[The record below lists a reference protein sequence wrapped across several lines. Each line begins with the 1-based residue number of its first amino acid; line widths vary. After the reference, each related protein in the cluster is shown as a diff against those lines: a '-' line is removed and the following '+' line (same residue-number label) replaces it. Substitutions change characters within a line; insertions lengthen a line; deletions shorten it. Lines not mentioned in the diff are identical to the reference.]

1 MSNYTKS
8 TNFAV
13 KDGLSAGTAAKRVRG
28 TEIDDE
34 YNAIAV
40 AVATKANINN
50 TALTGVPTAPTASAS
65 TNSTQLAT
73 TAYVKLN
80 APTAAQV
87 NAHAYPVGSVYT
99 SAVATNP
106 ATLLGVG
113 VWEAFGAGRVMLG
126 HGGGYTA
133 GATGGATTDSHTL
146 TTAEIPSH
154 NHTFRAY
161 NGGNSFTNSWG
172 YPQTITN
179 GGDRTANATYNV
191 NTTHLVQPAG
201 GGGAHTH
208 DIVQPYIVV
217 YIWKRTS

>member
-65 TNSTQLAT
+65 TNSTQIAT
-73 TAYVKLN
+73 TAYTTSAITAAV
-80 APTAAQV
+80 PTAAQV

-99 SAVATNP
+99 SVVATNP

-113 VWEAFGAGRVMLG
+113 VWAVFGSGRVMLG
-126 HGGGYTA
+126 AGGGYTA
-133 GATGGATTDSHTL
+133 GATGGATTDSHSL
-146 TTAEIPSH
+146 SVNEIPP
-154 NHTFRAY
+154 HTHGLPLRHG
-161 NGGNSFTNSWG
+161 GGNGTSPYYAVTHEGSYFTSNS
-172 YPQTITN
+172 T
-179 GGDRTANATYNV
+179 
-191 NTTHLVQPAG
+191 G
-201 GGGAHTH
+201 GGAAHTH
-208 DIVQPYIVV
+208 DIMQPYIVV

>member
-50 TALTGVPTAPTASAS
+50 AALTGTPTAPTPATA

-73 TAYVKLN
+73 TAYVKAN

-99 SAVATNP
+99 SVVADNP

-113 VWEAFGAGRVMLG
+113 VWAAFGAGKVMLG
-126 HGGGYTA
+126 AGGGYTA
-133 GATGGATTDSHTL
+133 GDTGGATTDSHAL
-146 TTAEIPSH
+146 TTAEIPAHSH
-154 NHTFRAY
+154 SITQRGIQGATYDFQEAITGQS
-161 NGGNSFTNSWG
+161 GGT
-172 YPQTITN
+172 TITIN
-179 GGDRTANATYNV
+179 TANT
-191 NTTHLVQPAG
+191 G
-201 GGGAHTH
+201 GGGVHTH
-208 DIVQPYIVV
+208 DIMQPYIVV
-217 YIWKRTS
+217 YIWKRES

>member
-13 KDGLSAGTAAKRVRG
+13 KDGLSAGTSAKRVRG

-50 TALTGVPTAPTASAS
+50 TALTGTPTAPTASAA
-65 TNSTQLAT
+65 TNSTQVAT
-73 TAYVKLN
+73 TAYVKSN

-87 NAHAYPVGSVYT
+87 NALAYPVGSIYT
-99 SAVATNP
+99 SVLATNP

-113 VWEAFGAGRVMLG
+113 VWGAFGAGRVMLG
-126 HGGGYTA
+126 NGAGYSA
-133 GATGGATTDSHTL
+133 GSTGGATTDSHAL
-146 TTAEIPSH
+146 SIAEIPSH
-154 NHTFRAY
+154 THQIPTHDD
-161 NGGNSFTNSWG
+161 NGPALLNSRSGNAKPNPINFNAA
-172 YPQTITN
+172 
-179 GGDRTANATYNV
+179 TASTGSGA
-191 NTTHLVQPAG
+191 
-201 GGGAHTH
+201 AHTH

-217 YIWKRTS
+217 YMWKRTS

>member
-50 TALTGVPTAPTASAS
+50 AALTGTPTAPTPSTA

-73 TAYVKLN
+73 TAYVKAN
-80 APTAAQV
+80 APTAVQV
-87 NAHAYPVGSVYT
+87 NSHAYPVGSVYT
-99 SAVATNP
+99 SVVATNP

-113 VWEAFGAGRVMLG
+113 VWTAFGAGKVMLG
-126 HGGGYTA
+126 AGGGYTA
-133 GATGGATTDSHTL
+133 GDTGGATTDSHAL
-146 TTAEIPSH
+146 TTAEIPAHSH
-154 NHTFRAY
+154 SITQRGIQ
-161 NGGNSFTNSWG
+161 GGTYDFPEAFTAQGGATSI
-172 YPQTITN
+172 TIN
-179 GGDRTANATYNV
+179 TANT
-191 NTTHLVQPAG
+191 G
-201 GGGAHTH
+201 GGGLHTH
-208 DIVQPYIVV
+208 DIMQPYIVV
-217 YIWKRTS
+217 YIWKRAS

>member
-13 KDGLSAGTAAKRVRG
+13 KDGLSSGTAAKRVRG

-40 AVATKANINN
+40 AVATKANTNN
-50 TALTGVPTAPTASAS
+50 TALTGTPTAPTASAS
-65 TNSTQLAT
+65 TNSTQIAT

-80 APTAAQV
+80 TPTAAQV

-99 SAVATNP
+99 SVVATNP

-133 GATGGATTDSHTL
+133 GDTGGYTTDSHSL
-146 TTAEIPSH
+146 SVNEIPP
-154 NHTFRAY
+154 HTHGLPLRHG
-161 NGGNSFTNSWG
+161 GGNGTSPYYAVTHEGSYFTSNS
-172 YPQTITN
+172 T
-179 GGDRTANATYNV
+179 
-191 NTTHLVQPAG
+191 G
-201 GGGAHTH
+201 GGAAHTH
-208 DIVQPYIVV
+208 DIMQPYIVV

>member
-50 TALTGVPTAPTASAS
+50 AALTGTPTAPTPATA

-73 TAYVKLN
+73 TAYVKAN

-99 SAVATNP
+99 SVVATNP

-113 VWEAFGAGRVMLG
+113 VWTAFGAGKVMLG
-126 HGGGYTA
+126 AGGGYTA
-133 GATGGATTDSHTL
+133 GATGGTATETL
-146 TTAEIPSH
+146 TTSQIPSH
-154 NHTFRAY
+154 THYSGWRTGTGDGSAGQY
-161 NGGNSFTNSWG
+161 GSLHEGPSSV
-172 YPQTITN
+172 QT
-179 GGDRTANATYNV
+179 GS
-191 NTTHLVQPAG
+191 AG
-201 GGGAHTH
+201 SGAAHNNL
-208 DIVQPYIVV
+208 QPYLVV
-217 YIWKRTS
+217 YMWKRTS

>member
-50 TALTGVPTAPTASAS
+50 AALTGVPTAPTASTA

-73 TAYVKLN
+73 TAYVKAN

-133 GATGGATTDSHTL
+133 GTTGGATTDSHSL
-146 TTAEIPSH
+146 TVSEIPP
-154 NHTFRAY
+154 HTHGLPLRHG
-161 NGGNSFTNSWG
+161 GGNGTSPYYAVTHEGSYFTSNS
-172 YPQTITN
+172 T
-179 GGDRTANATYNV
+179 
-191 NTTHLVQPAG
+191 G
-201 GGGAHTH
+201 GGAAHTH

>member
-73 TAYVKLN
+73 TAY
-80 APTAAQV
+80 ATTAIAAIPAVTSAVV
-87 NAHAYPVGSVYT
+87 NALAYPVGSIYT
-99 SAVATNP
+99 SVVSTNP
-106 ATLLGVG
+106 NTLLGVG
-113 VWEAFGAGRVMLG
+113 VWSAIGQGRVLLG
-126 HGGGYTA
+126 AGGGYTA
-133 GATGGATTDSHTL
+133 GATGGTATETL
-146 TTAEIPSH
+146 TISQIPSH
-154 NHTFRAY
+154 SHTSGWYGPRGADGHVNIFAS
-161 NGGNSFTNSWG
+161 NQPNDGS
-172 YPQTITN
+172 
-179 GGDRTANATYNV
+179 V
-191 NTTHLVQPAG
+191 NTGSAG
-201 GGGAHTH
+201 GGAAHNNL
-208 DIVQPYIVV
+208 QPYLVV
-217 YIWKRTS
+217 YMWKRTS

>member
-65 TNSTQLAT
+65 TNSTQIAT
-73 TAYVKLN
+73 TAYTTSAITAAV
-80 APTAAQV
+80 PTAAQV

-99 SAVATNP
+99 SVVATNP

-113 VWEAFGAGRVMLG
+113 VWAVFGSGRVMLG
-126 HGGGYTA
+126 AGGGYTA
-133 GATGGATTDSHTL
+133 GATGGATTDSHAL
-146 TTAEIPSH
+146 TTAEIPAHSH
-154 NHTFRAY
+154 SITQRGIQGATYDFQEAITGQS
-161 NGGNSFTNSWG
+161 GGT
-172 YPQTITN
+172 TITIN
-179 GGDRTANATYNV
+179 TANT
-191 NTTHLVQPAG
+191 G
-201 GGGAHTH
+201 GGGLHTH
-208 DIVQPYIVV
+208 DIMQPYIVV
-217 YIWKRTS
+217 YIWKRES

>member
-50 TALTGVPTAPTASAS
+50 AALTGVPTAPTASTA

-73 TAYVKLN
+73 TAYVKAN
-80 APTAAQV
+80 TPTAAQV

-133 GATGGATTDSHTL
+133 GTTGGATTDSHSL
-146 TTAEIPSH
+146 TVNEIPP
-154 NHTFRAY
+154 HTHGLPLRHG
-161 NGGNSFTNSWG
+161 GGNGTSPYYAVTHEGNYFTSNS
-172 YPQTITN
+172 T
-179 GGDRTANATYNV
+179 
-191 NTTHLVQPAG
+191 G
-201 GGGAHTH
+201 GGAAHTH

-217 YIWKRTS
+217 YIWKRAS

>member
-50 TALTGVPTAPTASAS
+50 AALTGTPTAPTPATA

-73 TAYVKLN
+73 TAYVKAN

-99 SAVATNP
+99 SVVATNP

-113 VWEAFGAGRVMLG
+113 VWTAFGAGKVMLG
-126 HGGGYTA
+126 AGGGYTA
-133 GATGGATTDSHTL
+133 GDTGGATTDSHEL
-146 TTAEIPSH
+146 QIGEIPA
-154 NHTFRAY
+154 HTHSITQRGIQGSTYSFAEALTNQ
-161 NGGNSFTNSWG
+161 NGGISMTLN
-172 YPQTITN
+172 
-179 GGDRTANATYNV
+179 TAPT
-191 NTTHLVQPAG
+191 G
-201 GGGAHTH
+201 GGGVHTH
-208 DIVQPYIVV
+208 DIMQPYIVV
-217 YIWKRTS
+217 YIWKRES

>member
-34 YNAIAV
+34 YNAIAI

-73 TAYVKLN
+73 TAYTTSAITAAV
-80 APTAAQV
+80 PTAAQV

-99 SAVATNP
+99 SVVATNP

-113 VWEAFGAGRVMLG
+113 VWAVFGSGRVMLG
-126 HGGGYTA
+126 AGGGYTA
-133 GATGGATTDSHTL
+133 GDTGGYTTDSHSL
-146 TTAEIPSH
+146 SVSEIPP
-154 NHTFRAY
+154 HTHGLPLRHG
-161 NGGNSFTNSWG
+161 GGNGTSPYYAVTHEGSYFTSNS
-172 YPQTITN
+172 T
-179 GGDRTANATYNV
+179 
-191 NTTHLVQPAG
+191 G
-201 GGGAHTH
+201 GGAAHTH
-208 DIVQPYIVV
+208 DIMQPYIVV

>member
-73 TAYVKLN
+73 TAYTTTAV
-80 APTAAQV
+80 AAIPTITAAII
-87 NAHAYPVGSVYT
+87 NGHAYPVGSIYT
-99 SAVATNP
+99 SVVATNP
-106 ATLLGVG
+106 NTLLSVG
-113 VWEAFGAGRVMLG
+113 VWSAIGEGRVLLG
-126 HGGGYTA
+126 AGGGYTA
-133 GATGGATTDSHTL
+133 GATGGTATETLSISQIPAHTHYSGWRTGTGDGSAGQYGSL
-146 TTAEIPSH
+146 HEGPASV
-154 NHTFRAY
+154 
-161 NGGNSFTNSWG
+161 
-172 YPQTITN
+172 QT
-179 GGDRTANATYNV
+179 GS
-191 NTTHLVQPAG
+191 AG
-201 GGGAHTH
+201 GGAAHNNL
-208 DIVQPYIVV
+208 QPYLVV
-217 YIWKRTS
+217 YMWKRTS

>member
-50 TALTGVPTAPTASAS
+50 TALTGVPTAPTASAA

-73 TAYVKLN
+73 TAY
-80 APTAAQV
+80 ATSAITAAFTAAQV

-99 SAVATNP
+99 SVVATNP

-126 HGGGYTA
+126 AGGGYTA
-133 GATGGATTDSHTL
+133 GATGGATTDSHSL
-146 TTAEIPSH
+146 SVNEIPP
-154 NHTFRAY
+154 HTHGLPLRHG
-161 NGGNSFTNSWG
+161 GGNGTSPYYAVTHEGSYFTSNS
-172 YPQTITN
+172 T
-179 GGDRTANATYNV
+179 
-191 NTTHLVQPAG
+191 
-201 GGGAHTH
+201 GGGAVHTH
-208 DIVQPYIVV
+208 DIMQPYIVV
-217 YIWKRTS
+217 YMWQRTS

>member
-50 TALTGVPTAPTASAS
+50 TALTGVPTAPTASAA

-73 TAYVKLN
+73 TAY
-80 APTAAQV
+80 ATSAITAAFTAAQV

-99 SAVATNP
+99 SVVATNP

-126 HGGGYTA
+126 AGGGYTA
-133 GATGGATTDSHTL
+133 GATGGATTDSHAL
-146 TTAEIPSH
+146 SIGQIPSH
-154 NHTFRAY
+154 THGYTGTYGTADADGSSDRGRPVGAS
-161 NGGNSFTNSWG
+161 NSYCIVTKLEYQGSG
-172 YPQTITN
+172 Q
-179 GGDRTANATYNV
+179 
-191 NTTHLVQPAG
+191 
-201 GGGAHTH
+201 AHTH
-208 DIVQPYIVV
+208 DIMQPYIVV

>member
-73 TAYVKLN
+73 TAYTTTAV
-80 APTAAQV
+80 AAIPTVTAAV
-87 NAHAYPVGSVYT
+87 INGHAYPVGSIYT
-99 SAVATNP
+99 SVVATNP
-106 ATLLGVG
+106 NTLLSVG
-113 VWEAFGAGRVMLG
+113 VWSAIGQGRVLLG
-126 HGGGYTA
+126 AGGGYTA
-133 GATGGATTDSHTL
+133 GDTGGATTDSHEL
-146 TTAEIPSH
+146 QIGEIPA
-154 NHTFRAY
+154 HTHSITQRGIQGSTYSFAEALT
-161 NGGNSFTNSWG
+161 NQGGGISMTLN
-172 YPQTITN
+172 
-179 GGDRTANATYNV
+179 TAPT
-191 NTTHLVQPAG
+191 G
-201 GGGAHTH
+201 GGGVHTH
-208 DIVQPYIVV
+208 DIMQPYIVV